1 MAQVH
6 NISIDQGSPFVQE
19 FIVKNPDNSNKNLS
33 GYTARMQ
40 FRTAY
45 SSSTVYLDATTVN
58 GMLLID
64 VPTSKCTINLTAV
77 DTANLSFSSYV
88 YDIEIVDSNNIPTR
102 MVQGTVKINP
112 EVTK

>member
-6 NISIDQGSPFVQE
+6 NITIEQGTPFTQE
-19 FIVKNPDNSNKNLS
+19 FLVKNPDNSNKDLT

-45 SSSTVYLDATTVN
+45 SSSTVILDATTAN
-58 GMLLID
+58 GKLTID
-64 VPTSKCTINLTAV
+64 VPNSKCSIVLSAA
-77 DTANLSFSSYV
+77 DTASLLYYAYV
-88 YDIEIVDSNNIPTR
+88 YDIELVDSLNVPKR
-102 MVQGTVKINP
+102 MVQGTVTINP